1 VLMAVFLPSA
11 FVPGLSG
18 QMFAQF
24 ALVIAVTAL
33 ISAVNAAT
41 LKPTQ
46 CALWL
51 RPPRPL
57 EQRNFFSRGF
67 SRGFERVY
75 GGMENAYTGFIGRM
89 VRVSGLTVLIG
100 LLLAAAGIWGIARL
114 PTAFI
119 PNEDQGYLL
128 IVAQLPD
135 GAALG
140 RTTAALDQATKIAQ
154 DTPGVDT
161 VIAISGLSALDN
173 FADLANAGV
182 CFVVLKPWDQRSKG
196 AGTDIL
202 TIAERLQN
210 ALSTAPDGRLTIV
223 PPPPIQGIGNAG
235 GLQLQVELLGGSF
248 DFQRLSELTDK
259 IVKQSDSDPR
269 LQHVLTPFSPGAPQ
283 VSVTVDRDRAQTLR
297 VSVGD
302 VFSTL
307 TSYLGST
314 YVNQFNK
321 FGQVF
326 QVYVQADSQFRLQP
340 DDLLNLYVRSQ
351 DNQMVPLGALAHL
364 GSEVAPSLI
373 TLYNLYPSS
382 TIIGAPARGVSSGQA
397 IEAMEGIAKT
407 VLPSD
412 ATRLTGPSA
421 QAAWFGSKPISIRY
435 FV

>member
-1 VLMAVFLPSA
+1 MLPPSSRQRWRSCLA
-11 FVPGLSG
+11 GFRQDCTTTFPTTRRSSFRIRSTRSTRPCGRPGYWCYSCSWSSYRT
-18 QMFAQF
+18 FAQV
-24 ALVIAVTAL
+24 AMVLAVTAL

-51 RPPRPL
+51 RPPRPV

-75 GGMENAYTGFIGRM
+75 GGMENAYTGLIGRM

-154 DTPGVDT
+154 DTPGVDK

-173 FADLANAGV
+173 FADQPNAGV
-182 CFVVLKPWDQRSKG
+182 SSVVPKPWDQRSKA

-202 TIAERLQN
+202 TIAEPLQN
-210 ALSTAPDGRLTIV
+210 GLSTAPDGRLTIV

-235 GLQLQVELLGGSF
+235 GLSMPVEL
-248 DFQRLSELTDK
+248 
-259 IVKQSDSDPR
+259 
-269 LQHVLTPFSPGAPQ
+269 
-283 VSVTVDRDRAQTLR
+283 SV
-297 VSVGD
+297 
-302 VFSTL
+302 
-307 TSYLGST
+307 
-314 YVNQFNK
+314 
-321 FGQVF
+321 
-326 QVYVQADSQFRLQP
+326 
-340 DDLLNLYVRSQ
+340 
-351 DNQMVPLGALAHL
+351 
-364 GSEVAPSLI
+364 
-373 TLYNLYPSS
+373 
-382 TIIGAPARGVSSGQA
+382 
-397 IEAMEGIAKT
+397 
-407 VLPSD
+407 
-412 ATRLTGPSA
+412 
-421 QAAWFGSKPISIRY
+421 
-435 FV
+435 